1 MLTRK
6 AIAALGASTL
16 LAVAYAAPV
25 LAEDLPDMEKQ
36 NIEGAGPD
44 VDPGASKGKDPSIVD
59 QEKANLDGS
68 GPDVDA
74 SAATGASSGAS
85 GSDASIVDQEK
96 ENLE

>member
-6 AIAALGASTL
+6 AIAALGASAL

-25 LAEDLPDMEKQ
+25 LAEDIPDMEKQ
-36 NIEGAGPD
+36 NIEGSGPD

-59 QEKANLDGS
+59 QEKANIDGS

-74 SAATGASSGAS
+74 GASTGASTGAS
-85 GSDASIVDQEK
+85 GSDPSIPEQEK
-96 ENLE
+96 QDLE